1 MKTPHNQNLRKR
13 IAREAALLL
22 YTAQE
27 KEYKQAKRKAAKIL
41 GARILPSNLEIALE
55 LDKIAQEREGE
66 ERAKRLIQMRKE
78 ALRIMET
85 LANFN
90 PKLVGSVW
98 RGTAHHKSDIDI
110 SVPTDKPQKV
120 LETLVKNGF
129 KIEKTERQTITK
141 NGEKKSSLHVYLTL
155 PTCNKAEIVITSTQ
169 NKEKVWKCE
178 IYGDKVTGLTINQL
192 KQLLKENP
200 TKKFLPTPHLSP
212 V

>member
-98 RGTAHHKSDIDI
+98 RGTAHHNSDIDI

-120 LETLVKNGF
+120 LETLLKNGF

-141 NGEKKSSLHVYLTL
+141 NGKKKSSLHVYLTL
-155 PTCNKAEIVITSTQ
+155 PMGNKAEIVITSTQ
-169 NKEKVWKCE
+169 NKGKVWKCE

-200 TKKFLPTPHLSP
+200 TKKFLPTQ
-212 V
+212 